1 MNQAILGSPCT
12 DRLDQGFLGNSL
24 EGGWNTRG
32 ELSDWKCCGAFF
44 VNLLW
49 WTTSHVMKR
58 VERLFFV
65 SAFRLLTCNG
75 NLRDVSWGGCHGVP
89 VTVVLGSSH
98 SGKPAKIN
106 KYESLENSSGY
117 SKIIVW
123 FSIDSLKPLY
133 LCVFLN
139 FFRNYCFN
147 INPITVSMI
156 LLPSC
161 FWTWVDSTPMFW
173 TWLEESREIATKMG
187 LHLPPSLGLQSPS
200 LHPLLFAI
208 GIPEYPRNFWLVV

>member
-1 MNQAILGSPCT
+1 M
-12 DRLDQGFLGNSL
+12 
-24 EGGWNTRG
+24 
-32 ELSDWKCCGAFF
+32 
-44 VNLLW
+44 VNHI
-49 WTTSHVMKR
+49 TCDEE

-106 KYESLENSSGY
+106 KYESLENSSDY

-161 FWTWVDSTPMFW
+161 FWTWVDSTPMLW

-208 GIPEYPRNFWLVV
+208 GIPEYPQKFLVGSLVNQLTKNGVCCGVLVVLVTKPSFPVFQFYIIISMK